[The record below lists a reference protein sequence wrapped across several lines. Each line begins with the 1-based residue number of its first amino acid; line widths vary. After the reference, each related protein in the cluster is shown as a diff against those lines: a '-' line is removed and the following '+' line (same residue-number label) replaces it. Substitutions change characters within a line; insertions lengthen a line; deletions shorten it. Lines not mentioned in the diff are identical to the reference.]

1 MVKMAVYEVV
11 LVIAVRNRLMP
22 TSGAVLVPLGMAPAF
37 VVGCLGRRG
46 VLGIDCNYMLVNM
59 ICVGMVQVALMKIV
73 SMSFVLN
80 SGVSA
85 GRTMLMSMFFVDA
98 TGFRHNVSLCSPFMG
113 ITFLIWRMRC
123 RNEPLHDLLRT
134 GRACLFQLE

>member
-1 MVKMAVYEVV
+1 MVQMAVYEVV
-11 LVIAVRNRLMP
+11 LMIAVRNRLMAAP
-22 TSGAVLVPLGMAPAF
+22 GAVLVPLGMAPAF

-46 VLGIDCNYMLVNM
+46 MLGIDCNHMLVNM
-59 ICVGMVQVALMKIV
+59 ICVGVVQVAFMKVV

-98 TGFRHNVSLCSPFMG
+98 TGFRHNVSLCSPLWVSPSSYGGCDAVMN
-113 ITFLIWRMRC
+113 RC
-123 RNEPLHDLLRT
+123 MTSCVPAVLVCLH
-134 GRACLFQLE
+134 LE